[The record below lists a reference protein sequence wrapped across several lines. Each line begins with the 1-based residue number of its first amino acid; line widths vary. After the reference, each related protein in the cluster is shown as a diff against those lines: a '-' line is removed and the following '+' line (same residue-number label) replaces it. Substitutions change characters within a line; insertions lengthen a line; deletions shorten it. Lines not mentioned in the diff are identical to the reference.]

1 MKNVTSIVHPKFGEI
16 TTVMIKGEPWFV
28 AKNVCDAL
36 GIIKY
41 RDAVARLDED
51 EKGGTV
57 VVDTLGGKQAMTA
70 VNESGLYNLIFQSR
84 KPEARLFR
92 KWVTAEVLPS
102 IRKNGYYVSGNAAA
116 DRKALRLQRKQMLKE
131 MQKYLVAE
139 DIMKCSKRLDLDD
152 LYVKEVLRGESDNNN
167 VMADLQE
174 RAIANRK
181 KWFDAYSEERIEEV
195 IKILTGDME

>member
-16 TTVMIKGEPWFV
+16 TTVMIKGEPWFM
-28 AKNVCDAL
+28 AKSVCDAL
-36 GIIKY
+36 ELSEVSNIVK
-41 RDAVARLDED
+41 RLDDD
-51 EKGGTV
+51 EKLRRTV
-57 VVDTLGGKQAMTA
+57 FVSGQGREMWF

-102 IRKNGYYVSGNAAA
+102 IRKNGYYVTGNAAA

-195 IKILTGDME
+195 IKILTGDVE